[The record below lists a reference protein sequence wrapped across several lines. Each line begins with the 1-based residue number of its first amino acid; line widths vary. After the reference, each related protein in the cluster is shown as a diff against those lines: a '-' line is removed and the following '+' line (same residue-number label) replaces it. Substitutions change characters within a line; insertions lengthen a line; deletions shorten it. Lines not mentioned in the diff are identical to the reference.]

1 MEGVDDMAYESF
13 DAYLFVT
20 KSTPSEIYKDEFQEL
35 VNAEYENTT
44 TLKEVLHNGN
54 PITVRVVGK
63 FNTETLSRRND
74 NYQKIIFKTPDYEVK
89 IGDIFEFDDNVWI
102 CTDAT
107 HTTVSK
113 SCTVT
118 RSYHSITVNKKGIS
132 LEVPIIVEDAVRLY
146 SIGQDRTNLLDL
158 VSDEIIVYCPA
169 KIDSTP
175 IDIEVKD
182 VYKIGRRFYKVL
194 TVQDIIIN
202 GLLILKMQFYG
213 QKPGDTHENID
224 ENISEGYKII
234 ISPSDPTIIKGKSKT
249 FVATVSNDGVEDT
262 EVEVVWY
269 VGNKDGSNES
279 YCTYSVDNRTCH
291 ITASNKTQ
299 HVSKIIVLRV
309 VLKDN
314 PEIFAEKTLTIS
326 RSI

>member
-1 MEGVDDMAYESF
+1 MAYDAY
-13 DAYLFVT
+13 DAYLSIT
-20 KSTPSEIYKDEFQEL
+20 KSAPSDIFKDEFQEFI
-35 VNAEYENTT
+35 NAEYDNTT
-44 TLKEVLHNGN
+44 TIKTVLHNKI
-54 PITVRVVGK
+54 PIEVRIVGK
-63 FNTETLSRRND
+63 FNNETISKRNEE
-74 NYQKIIFKTPDYEVK
+74 YQKLIFKTPDYQVK
-89 IGDIFEFDDNVWI
+89 IGDIFEFDNNVWI
-102 CTDAT
+102 CTDVT

-146 SIGQDRTNLLDL
+146 SLGQNRTNLLDL

-169 KIDSTP
+169 IIDSTP

-234 ISPSDPTIIKGKSKT
+234 ISPSDSTIIKGKSKT
-249 FVATVSNDGVEDT
+249 FVAIVSYDGIEDT
-262 EVEVVWY
+262 EAEVVWY

-291 ITASNKTQ
+291 ITASDKTQ